1 VAATGPVGVVI
12 ATRNR
17 AERLVD
23 SVAHLLELSGE
34 PPVVVVD
41 NGSTD
46 GTADLVREA
55 HPGVR
60 VIRLLRNHGAA
71 ARTIGARLLTT
82 PYIAFSDDDS
92 WWAAGA
98 LEQASALL
106 AAHPRLA
113 LIASRTLVGP
123 AEKLDPVSAEMAAS
137 PLPPD
142 PSTPGAPV
150 LGFVACGAAVRRS
163 AFLEAGGF
171 HPKLVLGGEETLL
184 ALDLAAAGW
193 KLAYVDSIVSHHHPD
208 AAPRHGRTVMQMRNA
223 LWTSWLRLPAAVA
236 VRETAALAA
245 RAPRDPPARTAMAGA
260 LRGLPW
266 VARERRP
273 LPRGVAE
280 AYGMLGLAVGST
292 KPGTSAP
299 GFGAVDAR

>member
-1 VAATGPVGVVI
+1 VATAPVGVVI

-23 SVAHLLELSGE
+23 SVAHVLDLADH

-41 NGSTD
+41 NASTD
-46 GTADLVREA
+46 STPDVVREA

-60 VIRLLRNHGAA
+60 VVRLLRNHSAA
-71 ARTIGARLLTT
+71 ARTIGAEILTT

-98 LEQASALL
+98 LEQASALFT
-106 AAHPRLA
+106 AHPRLA

-123 AEKLDPVSAEMAAS
+123 TEKLDPVSAEMARS

-171 HPKLVLGGEETLL
+171 HPRLGLGGEETLL

-208 AAPRHGRTVMQMRNA
+208 TGPRRGRTVMQLRNA
-223 LWTSWLRLPAAVA
+223 LWTSWLRLPAARA
-236 VRETAALAA
+236 ARETAAFAA
-245 RAPRDPPARTAMAGA
+245 RARTDPSARSAIADA

-266 VARERRP
+266 VARERKP
-273 LPRGVAE
+273 VPRRLAD
-280 AYGMLGLAVGST
+280 AYGLLRT
-292 KPGTSAP
+292 
-299 GFGAVDAR
+299 

>member
-1 VAATGPVGVVI
+1 MEPAPIGVVV

-23 SVAHLLELSGE
+23 SVAHVLELSRD

-46 GTADLVREA
+46 GTPDLVREA

-71 ARTIGARLLTT
+71 ARTIGAALLNTT
-82 PYIAFSDDDS
+82 YVAFSDDDS

-98 LEQASALL
+98 LEHSSALF

-123 AEKLDPVSAEMAAS
+123 AEKLDPVSAEMAES

-150 LGFVACGAAVRRS
+150 LGFIACGAVVRRS

-171 HPKLVLGGEETLL
+171 HPKLGLGGEETL
-184 ALDLAAAGW
+184 
-193 KLAYVDSIVSHHHPD
+193 
-208 AAPRHGRTVMQMRNA
+208 
-223 LWTSWLRLPAAVA
+223 
-236 VRETAALAA
+236 
-245 RAPRDPPARTAMAGA
+245 
-260 LRGLPW
+260 
-266 VARERRP
+266 
-273 LPRGVAE
+273 
-280 AYGMLGLAVGST
+280 
-292 KPGTSAP
+292 
-299 GFGAVDAR
+299 

>member
-1 VAATGPVGVVI
+1 VPTAPVGVVI

-17 AERLVD
+17 AERLVET
-23 SVAHLLELSGE
+23 VAHLRELSDE

-71 ARTIGARLLTT
+71 ARTIGAALLTT

-92 WWAAGA
+92 WWATGA
-98 LEQASALL
+98 LEQVSALF

-123 AEKLDPVSAEMAAS
+123 AEKLDPVCAEMAES
-137 PLPPD
+137 PLPAE
-142 PSTPGAPV
+142 PSTPGRPV
-150 LGFVACGAAVRRS
+150 LGFVACGTAVRRS

-171 HPKLVLGGEETLL
+171 HPRLGVGGEETLL

-208 AAPRHGRTVMQMRNA
+208 AAPRRGRTVTQLRNA
-223 LWTSWLRLPAAVA
+223 LWTSWLRLPAARA
-236 VRETAALAA
+236 VGETAAFAA
-245 RAPRDPPARTAMAGA
+245 RARTDPATRTAMAGA

-266 VARERRP
+266 VARERKP
-273 LPRGVAE
+273 VPRHLAD
-280 AYGMLGLAVGST
+280 AFGMLEGH
-292 KPGTSAP
+292 
-299 GFGAVDAR
+299 